1 MPPTPDSTLR
11 TSSRQ
16 AYSANNSF
24 LGGTCGIGQSS
35 GYSSFSQKTSTT
47 GGPIITP
54 ISTVT
59 TTNNNN
65 NNWISSSNSSV
76 QNGFEP
82 IIKQTESY
90 SNSNQILRGSN
101 REEEEEEVVTS
112 GNDFLDSEKQFRP
125 ISSFQPIIEQ
135 NLTETKKSN
144 SKNKNFS
151 SSSYEYQNNNQQK
164 TGQEWPISS
173 TRN

>member
-16 AYSANNSF
+16 AHSTNNSF
-24 LGGTCGIGQSS
+24 IGGMGQSS

-47 GGPIITP
+47 GGPIIT
-54 ISTVT
+54 
-59 TTNNNN
+59 TNNNN
-65 NNWISSSNSSV
+65 YSSSSSSV

-90 SNSNQILRGSN
+90 ATTSLKNQSNSNQILRGSN
-101 REEEEEEVVTS
+101 RDEQEELITS

-125 ISSFQPIIEQ
+125 ISSFQPINEQ
-135 NLTETKKSN
+135 TEKSN
-144 SKNKNFS
+144 NNNFS